1 MKSKLD
7 DHFSANY
14 HILLIHSQ
22 TKSYYLIP
30 PWVDLEDEKTVKSW
44 VERGNHLLITKHDG
58 QELTIE
64 KSLVEEESKTSVLK
78 QTTITSRVKKVIKK

>member
-7 DHFSANY
+7 DHFSANDQ
-14 HILLIHSQ
+14 ILLIHSQ

-30 PWVDLEDEKTVKSW
+30 TWIDLEDTKNVKSW
-44 VERGNHLLITKHDG
+44 VERGNHLLITRHDG
-58 QELTIE
+58 QELTVE

-78 QTTITSRVKKVIKK
+78 STTVTTRVKKVIKK